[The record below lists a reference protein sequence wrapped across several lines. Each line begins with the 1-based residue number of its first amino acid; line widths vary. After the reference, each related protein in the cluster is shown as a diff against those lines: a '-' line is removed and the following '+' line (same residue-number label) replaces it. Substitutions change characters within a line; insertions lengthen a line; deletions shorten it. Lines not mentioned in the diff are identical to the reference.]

1 MSAAVISL
9 KEKRKTTKKE
19 VITGESTSPGAA
31 NGASGNEGCF
41 LGVHA

>member
-31 NGASGNEGCF
+31 SGASGNEGCF